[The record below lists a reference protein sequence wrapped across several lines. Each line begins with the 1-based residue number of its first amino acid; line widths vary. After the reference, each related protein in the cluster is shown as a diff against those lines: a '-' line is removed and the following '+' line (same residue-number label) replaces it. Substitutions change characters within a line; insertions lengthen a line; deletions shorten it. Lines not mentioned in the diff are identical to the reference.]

1 MCVARNIIPLMQ
13 EALIH
18 EIETLVG
25 QTFNTHRDFVHL
37 SQTICDAKHEYISPT
52 TLKRV
57 WGKQHDY
64 TKCSITTYD
73 LLARYL
79 GYADYKAFCMGKK
92 KDAEAS
98 GFFVCTYSSDLL
110 SIGDELCL
118 EWLPDRRVVIRY
130 EGNQRYRV
138 ISSVNAKISV
148 DDTFECISFLDGE
161 VTQLSNLIHKGQ
173 GPFTYVAGK
182 VGGVHIAPIVHEE
195 HEGIIPPHTHSTDAK
210 TGDAVE

>member
-1 MCVARNIIPLMQ
+1 MQ

-18 EIETLVG
+18 EIETFIG
-25 QTFNTHRDFVHL
+25 QTFNTHRDFVYL
-37 SQTICDAKHEYISPT
+37 SQVISDAKHEYISPT

-79 GYADYKAFCMGKK
+79 GYADFKAFCKGKK
-92 KDAEAS
+92 KDAETS

-118 EWLPDRRVVIRY
+118 EWKPDRRVVIRY

-138 ISSVNAKISV
+138 VSSANAKICV
-148 DDTFECISFLDGE
+148 NDTFECISFLDGE

-182 VGGVHIAPIVHEE
+182 MGGVHITPMVHEE
-195 HEGIIPPHTHSTDAK
+195 ITPIHSSK
-210 TGDAVE
+210 VE